1 MLGLFL
7 AVLLALTF
15 VGTVLAVSIAAGR
28 LALGALLAVLTTSL
42 GLLLLAALRLLL
54 TALCLLLT
62 SLCLSLLLFAT
73 SLGMLLALAVLLL
86 LAALLLGFVAL
97 IVLCADDGCHAH
109 HCHDHHG
116 TEQNL
121 FHVRFCFFVLLNKIC
136 PQR

>member
-42 GLLLLAALRLLL
+42 GLLLLAALCLLL
-54 TALCLLLT
+54 TA
-62 SLCLSLLLFAT
+62 LCLSLLLFAT
-73 SLGMLLALAVLLL
+73 SLGMLLALAVLLF

-97 IVLCADDGCHAH
+97 IVLCADGGCHAH

-116 TEQNL
+116 TKQNL
-121 FHVRFCFFVLLNKIC
+121 FHVRFFFCVIK
-136 PQR
+136 

>member
-54 TALCLLLT
+54 TALCSSDVCSSDLKPWHASRT
-62 SLCLSLLLFAT
+62 GRPASSGSTPSWLCRT
-73 SLGMLLALAVLLL
+73 Y
-86 LAALLLGFVAL
+86 
-97 IVLCADDGCHAH
+97 CP
-109 HCHDHHG
+109 
-116 TEQNL
+116 
-121 FHVRFCFFVLLNKIC
+121 VR
-136 PQR
+136 